1 MFIVEVKYFFKYLYI
16 LYIYLLNKYKVFI
29 LVVSRFVLDVADI
42 VSMDWGLDFVSFI
55 REGRV

>member
-42 VSMDWGLDFVSFI
+42 VSTDWGLDFASFI